1 MEIMEDL
8 RKFFLDQKFIKKND
22 VLHETDSLLERG
34 IIDSVAIQELIAFI
48 EKTYTITIDEDDL
61 MPENF
66 DSLLAIKNYINAKL
80 S

>member
-1 MEIMEDL
+1 MEVIEDL
-8 RKFFLDQKFIKKND
+8 KKFFLEQKFIKKND
-22 VLHETDSLLERG
+22 ALNESDSLLERG

-48 EKTYTITIDEDDL
+48 EKTYNITIDEDDL
-61 MPENF
+61 MPDNF